1 MYNLHFTKVNNCNFG
16 GKFIKI
22 LFYFEKFASS
32 ETVVSSFSA
41 ISMSVSSEGFENATS
56 ILPIKLRD
64 KPNLSASSC

>member
-1 MYNLHFTKVNNCNFG
+1 MYNLHFTKVNNYNFG

-56 ILPIKLRD
+56 IFKTKFNEILKCI
-64 KPNLSASSC
+64 

>member
-1 MYNLHFTKVNNCNFG
+1 MYNLHFTKVNNCNFR
-16 GKFIKI
+16 GKFTKNF
-22 LFYFEKFASS
+22 FYFEKFASS
-32 ETVVSSFSA
+32 ETVVSNFSA